1 MSEPKCPKCGGRSL
15 FVERRPNGDAQCFD
29 CRWLGKYA
37 ECFKLDP
44 ITQPLALMK
53 QRIAELENECK
64 VQDVRIK
71 SCEQIMS
78 DLEQRFDRERERRI
92 EAEKAL
98 EWYAD
103 SWNYGDGNG
112 FSWEHCEFKLI
123 GEDRGKRAREYFKK
137 WGRG

>member
-44 ITQPLALMK
+44 ITQPLASMQ
-53 QRIAELENECK
+53 QRIAELENERK

-71 SCEQIMS
+71 SCERIMS

-98 EWYAD
+98 SFYLDEGGGPYAP
-103 SWNYGDGNG
+103 GDHHSADGG
-112 FSWEHCEFKLI
+112 Q
-123 GEDRGKRAREYFKK
+123 RAREYFEK
-137 WGRG
+137 WGEK